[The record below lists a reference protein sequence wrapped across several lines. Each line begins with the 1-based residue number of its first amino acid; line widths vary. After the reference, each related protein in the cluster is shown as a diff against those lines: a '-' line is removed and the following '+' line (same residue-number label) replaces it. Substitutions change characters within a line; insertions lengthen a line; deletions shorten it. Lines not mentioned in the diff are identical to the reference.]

1 MMQSADPSWNFKDGL
16 TPIRIRGKRYRKG
29 DKPPKKGTSELRSIR
44 QQSDHPTGD
53 PSEDS
58 TQIDKRVEP
67 SRPKERRLAK
77 IEQLPAE
84 ILEQIFTECLELN
97 LPAASLHLCRS
108 ISTFDIV
115 KKRLF
120 LTAFAPNEASPSPLP
135 APFSRDVLLRLRWM
149 TYGFLEQHLGPDI
162 SDVKQKFEIDLVKVP
177 RRWMPQHSGWAITAP
192 QNEPPLSVPS
202 KLLHAPWNID
212 KGLFLDIL
220 LSIGAK
226 IDREDSIDEELG
238 SQGLLDAIRTDDYEC
253 VRVLV
258 RQSRFRRKNGCVINY
273 PDEGIAPE
281 RKHLRAAV
289 LETGCDEHMVRLIMN
304 SDVDPVML
312 GDRAIWQWIH
322 ARKEEGD
329 ERGRWLEQMFQSK
342 RNQMSVVAS
351 IEPSLLNSVGSHH
364 YQQRLN

>member
-1 MMQSADPSWNFKDGL
+1 
-16 TPIRIRGKRYRKG
+16 
-29 DKPPKKGTSELRSIR
+29 
-44 QQSDHPTGD
+44 
-53 PSEDS
+53 
-58 TQIDKRVEP
+58 
-67 SRPKERRLAK
+67 
-77 IEQLPAE
+77 
-84 ILEQIFTECLELN
+84 
-97 LPAASLHLCRS
+97 
-108 ISTFDIV
+108 
-115 KKRLF
+115 
-120 LTAFAPNEASPSPLP
+120 
-135 APFSRDVLLRLRWM
+135 M
-149 TYGFLEQHLGPDI
+149 TYGFLEQHLDPDI
-162 SDVKQKFEIDLVKVP
+162 SDVKEKFEIDLVKVP